1 MKAKTKKIVD
11 PKFAMNSLLLRRRFS
26 AGKNASLVFA
36 EFSPFNSFQKENYK
50 ASLQR
55 LSERKLYSS
64 FFAKTFCV
72 PSPLYLTSVSLFSL
86 LASESVLGNRW
97 NENIVNFSKGL
108 EKPPGRRWAGKR
120 REEEAKQW
128 RGSQSTRLPPN
139 EGLSRWNPPG
149 KSSQILLLLKTDLH
163 PRVDIGAQTSSS
175 QQKSKGWPHKPCGEC
190 QTEEW
195 YFQIC
200 RDSMVLIWR
209 RVSPQHERRVG
220 LPHVVVKVD
229 NAKTPVER
237 ATHSWKWTHILKIP
251 PLKGFLFQIWLI

>member
-108 EKPPGRRWAGKR
+108 EKPPGRR
-120 REEEAKQW
+120 
-128 RGSQSTRLPPN
+128 
-139 EGLSRWNPPG
+139 
-149 KSSQILLLLKTDLH
+149 
-163 PRVDIGAQTSSS
+163 
-175 QQKSKGWPHKPCGEC
+175 
-190 QTEEW
+190 
-195 YFQIC
+195 
-200 RDSMVLIWR
+200 
-209 RVSPQHERRVG
+209 
-220 LPHVVVKVD
+220 
-229 NAKTPVER
+229 
-237 ATHSWKWTHILKIP
+237 
-251 PLKGFLFQIWLI
+251 